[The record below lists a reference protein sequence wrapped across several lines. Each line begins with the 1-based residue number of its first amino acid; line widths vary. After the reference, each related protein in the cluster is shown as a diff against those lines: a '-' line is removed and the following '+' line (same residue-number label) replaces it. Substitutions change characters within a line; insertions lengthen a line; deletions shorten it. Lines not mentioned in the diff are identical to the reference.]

1 MKNKEIADI
10 FQRMGALLEM
20 KDENVFRIRSY
31 YKAAENISNF
41 AEDISSLREQNRLS
55 EIPGVGKTLEEK
67 IGEYL
72 DTGKIAAYEKLTQE
86 VPESLLQVMEIPS
99 VGPKKAK
106 LFFTKL
112 NVTDV
117 ASLQKAAVAGHLLGL
132 EGIKEKTVTKILD
145 GIKIVLAGPQRM
157 NLGVAY
163 TVAQTIV
170 EQLEKLPEVKQIVP
184 AGSLRRGKE
193 TIGDIDILV
202 DSKNPQKV
210 MEVFVKLPEVKIIN
224 GQGETKSSIVTH
236 DNVQVDLRVVET
248 KSFGAALLYF
258 TGSTNFNVKLRQ
270 LAIKKGMKVNEY
282 GVFDAKGNNLAS
294 KTEKE
299 CLALLDLPYVPPEL
313 REDIGEARLFGESKP
328 DIPKLIE
335 LADFKGDLHV
345 HSTYSDGQNTIAEM
359 AAAAQAKGYEYVSI
373 SDHSY
378 RLRIA
383 GGVSPENLLKKKKEI
398 DGLNKKLKNFRVL
411 YGTEVEIDMDG
422 NLDYN
427 EKILSEF
434 DVVIAAVHSG
444 FTQPRAKM
452 TARLLKACRNKFVN
466 IIAHPTGVHLGK
478 REPYDVDL
486 KQLSQAAKNENTF
499 LEINSCPVRLDL
511 NSHNIY
517 FAKQEGANFSIN
529 TDAHRSNQ
537 LEFMKFGVTL
547 ARRGWLEKKQVLN
560 TLSLSALLKKLD
572 KK

>member
-31 YKAAENISNF
+31 YKAAENLSNS
-41 AEDISSLREQNRLS
+41 AEDVVSLREQGRLS
-55 EIPGVGKTLEEK
+55 EIPGIGKTLEEK

-112 NVTDV
+112 NIKDV
-117 ASLQKAAVAGHLLGL
+117 DGLEKAASTGKLVGL
-132 EGIKEKTVTKILD
+132 EGIKEKTIEKILD
-145 GIKIVLAGPQRM
+145 GIKIVKQGQQRM
-157 NLGVAY
+157 NLGAA
-163 TVAQTIV
+163 TETADAIVAQ
-170 EQLEKLPEVKQIVP
+170 LKKLPQVKDIVP
-184 AGSLRRGKE
+184 AGSLRRYKE

-202 DSKNPQKV
+202 DSKDPQKI
-210 MEVFVKLPEVKIIN
+210 MDVFVSLPQVKAVN
-224 GQGETKSSIVTH
+224 GHGETKSSILTK
-236 DNVQVDLRVVET
+236 DNIQVDLRVVEP
-248 KSFGAALLYF
+248 KSWGAALLYF

-282 GVFDAKGNNLAS
+282 GVFDAAGNNLAS

-299 CLALLDLPYVPPEL
+299 CLAILGLPFIPPEL
-313 REDIGEARLFGESKP
+313 REDIGESRIFTDGKP
-328 DIPKLIE
+328 QIPQLVELSDI
-335 LADFKGDLHV
+335 KGDLHT
-345 HSTYSDGQNTIAEM
+345 HSNYSDGHNTIAEM
-359 AAAAQAKGYEYVSI
+359 AKAAQARGYEYLAV
-373 SDHSY
+373 SDHSEK
-378 RLRIA
+378 LRIA
-383 GGVSPENLLKKKKEI
+383 GGVSPENLKKKKKEI
-398 DGLNKKLKNFRVL
+398 DDLNKKLKNFRVL
-411 YGTEVEIDMDG
+411 FGTEVEIDMDG

-427 EKILSEF
+427 ERILSEF
-434 DVVIAAVHSG
+434 DVVIGAVHSG
-444 FTQPRAKM
+444 FDQPRAKM

-478 REPYDVDL
+478 RDPYDVDL
-486 KQLSQAAKNENTF
+486 KELCRAAKEENTF
-499 LEINSCPVRLDL
+499 LEINSFPIRLDL
-511 NSHNIY
+511 NSHNVY
-517 FAKQEGANFSIN
+517 FANQEGANFSIN
-529 TDAHRSNQ
+529 TDSHHTDH
-537 LEFMKFGVTL
+537 LEYMKFGVAM

-560 TLSLSALLKKLD
+560 TLSLSALLKTLD